1 MQFLGDIFLSATG
14 ILTVLIGALGVIFS
28 ALLLFNPGAIV
39 KWSGILNRSIDVERV
54 LPALDRP
61 VSTNS
66 LAYKH
71 PVIFGILLVIGSF
84 FVLNFLFFQ
93 ISAPLFS
100 GFLGGILF
108 EALVIMGKLACFCGI
123 AIGLGLIFAPDKVKK
138 LETRL
143 DSWFDTEPLAEKLN
157 RPIEQV
163 DHIFL
168 RRPLLFGAIGLLAS
182 FVLLILG
189 AANLSR

>member
-14 ILTVLIGALGVIFS
+14 ILTVLIWALGVIFS

-54 LPALDRP
+54 FPALDRP

>member
-54 LPALDRP
+54 FPALDRP